1 MKEKKSAFDKIVT
14 IILLL
19 VCIALAIGIYL
30 KAGEE
35 NEIPQIQTNGQDE
48 ESVNVSVIAA
58 TRGTFINT
66 TKTNGEIT
74 SEDEDILVY
83 PDTSGKVV
91 EILVKK
97 GDEIRK
103 GDVIAYIDPSKP
115 GSQYQKSPVVSTAD
129 GTVRK
134 VSVTL
139 GESVETST
147 AIATVTGDKT
157 LIVSTKVSERNLGTM
172 RLGLTGTVSVVAY
185 PERQYPVEISY
196 ISPSVDQASRTV
208 EVELSFTENTD
219 GLMEGMYA
227 SASVITEQVEN
238 VLLIPSDAV
247 GTYAGQNVVYVAE
260 DGVARRRNVSLD
272 GSNSTYAVISSG
284 LEEGELVITAGNV
297 SDGTAV
303 NIV

>member
-35 NEIPQIQTNGQDE
+35 NEITQIQTNDQDE
-48 ESVNVSVIAA
+48 ESVNVSAAAA

-97 GDEIRK
+97 GDEIKK

-147 AIATVTGDKT
+147 AIATVAGDKT

-238 VLLIPSDAV
+238 VLLVPSDAV

-260 DGVARRRNVSLD
+260 DGVARRRNVSLG
-272 GSNSTYAVISSG
+272 GSNSTYSVISSG

>member
-14 IILLL
+14 IMLLL

-48 ESVNVSVIAA
+48 ESVNVSVAAA

-134 VSVTL
+134 VSVTP

-157 LIVSTKVSERNLGTM
+157 LVVSTKVSERNLGTM
-172 RLGLTGTVSVVAY
+172 HLGLTGTVSVVAY

-238 VLLIPSDAV
+238 VLLVPSDAV
-247 GTYAGQNVVYVAE
+247 GTYAGQDVVYVAE

>member
-14 IILLL
+14 VILLL

-35 NEIPQIQTNGQDE
+35 NEIPQIQTNDQNE

-115 GSQYQKSPVVSTAD
+115 GSQYQKSPVVSTVD

-134 VSVTL
+134 VSVTT

-157 LIVSTKVSERNLGTM
+157 LVVSTKVSERNLGTM

-247 GTYAGQNVVYVAE
+247 GTYAGQDVVYVAE
-260 DGVARRRNVSLD
+260 DGVARRQSVSLD